1 MARTKMVRLKE
12 EEWRLLMKAREE
24 VRRRGYADLEDLED
38 ELEDDEDEGN
48 DLGAFLGGL
57 ALGAI
62 AAVGAAAIIKIL
74 SERAKNSGGDGG
86 S

>member
-1 MARTKMVRLKE
+1 MVKTNMVRFSDAELRVLK
-12 EEWRLLMKAREE
+12 KARDEL
-24 VRRRGYADLEDLED
+24 RRNGYAGLEDLD
-38 ELEDDEDEGN
+38 EVLDEEGEST
-48 DLGAFLGGL
+48 DLGGMLATL

-74 SERAKNSGGDGG
+74 SDRAKNSGGGGG